1 MNAEQ
6 VEALVG
12 QVCQDYLK
20 NNSRT
25 LKSGV
30 FCSVDDAVA
39 VAASAY
45 RQYSLLTLN
54 QRQQVIDAVKADL
67 LTKVDDL
74 ARMTVEETGMGI
86 AEDKKKKLLLVL
98 QKTPGTEDLITE
110 VKTGDH
116 GMTLYELSSYGVVCA
131 VQPCTNPCETLICN
145 TIGLLAA
152 GNAVIHVPHPR
163 ALEVSQFVTELISKA
178 ISRTCGI
185 DNLVSTLSETSMAV
199 TRELMTH
206 PDISLVIATG
216 GMGML
221 RQAMSCGKK
230 VIGAGPAN
238 PVAMIDETAD
248 LQKAARDIVFSTSF
262 DNNLTCITEKSIVI
276 VDSVA
281 DEFLRELKK
290 NHVHCVSDQQEMLQL
305 TLATVTP
312 EMVPNKA
319 LEGKSAPE
327 ILSAAGMDCND
338 SVQLIVVDTV
348 RQHPF
353 VTEEMLMPLVP
364 LVRAKD
370 FEQAVEFA
378 CEIEQG
384 LRHTATVHS
393 RMIERLNYAAQKL
406 QTAVFVKN
414 SSALAGIGFD
424 GEGDTSFTI
433 ATATGEGTT
442 TARHF
447 CRRRR
452 CTLANAFSI
461 R

>member
-1 MNAEQ
+1 MNTEQ
-6 VEALVG
+6 MEALVNR
-12 QVCQDYLK
+12 VCQSYL
-20 NNSRT
+20 SQGPAV
-25 LKSGV
+25 KSGV
-30 FCSVDDAVA
+30 FSSVKDAVA
-39 VAASAY
+39 VSASAY
-45 RQYSLLTLN
+45 QQYSLLTLN
-54 QRQQVIDAVKADL
+54 QRQQVIAAIRSDL
-67 LTKVDDL
+67 LEQVDTL
-74 ARMTVEETGMGI
+74 ARMTVEETGMGR
-86 AEDKKKKLLLVL
+86 AEDKRQKLLLVL

-110 VKTGDH
+110 VKTGDT
-116 GMTLYELSSYGVVCA
+116 GMTLYELSSYGVACA

-152 GNAVIHVPHPR
+152 GNSVIHVPHPR
-163 ALEVSQFVTELISKA
+163 ALNVSQYVTELISKSVGR
-178 ISRTCGI
+178 ICGI
-185 DNLVSTLSETSMAV
+185 DNLVSTLCETSMAV
-199 TRELMTH
+199 TQELMCH
-206 PDISLVIATG
+206 PDVSLVIATG
-216 GMGML
+216 GKGML

-238 PVAMIDETAD
+238 PVAIVDETAD
-248 LQKAARDIVFSTSF
+248 LSKAARDLAFSCSF
-262 DNNLTCITEKSIVI
+262 DNNLTCITEKSIVV
-276 VDSVA
+276 VDA
-281 DEFLRELKK
+281 AAEEFLSQLKK
-290 NHVHCVSDQQEMLQL
+290 NHVYCVRDQQEMLQL
-305 TLATVTP
+305 TLACITP
-312 EMVPNKA
+312 EMQPNKS
-319 LEGKSAPE
+319 LEGHSAPE
-327 ILSAAGMDCND
+327 ILRAAGINCDE
-338 SVQLIVVDTV
+338 SVRLIVVDTV

-353 VTEEMLMPLVP
+353 VTEELLMPLVP
-364 LVRAKD
+364 MVRAGGFD
-370 FEQAVEFA
+370 QAVEFA

>member
-1 MNAEQ
+1 MNTQ
-6 VEALVG
+6 QIEALVS
-12 QVCQDYLK
+12 QIYQEHL
-20 NNSRT
+20 SEQT

-39 VAASAY
+39 VAYSAY
-45 RQYSLLTLN
+45 QQYSLLTLN
-54 QRQQVIDAVKADL
+54 QRQQVIDAI
-67 LTKVDDL
+67 KVDLFPLVERL
-74 ARMTVEETGMGI
+74 AQMTVEETGMGI

-98 QKTPGTEDLITE
+98 EKTPGTEDLITE
-110 VKTGDH
+110 VKTGDC
-116 GMTLYELSSYGVVCA
+116 GMTLYELSSYGVACA

-163 ALEVSQFVTELISKA
+163 ALLVSQYVTERISQT

-185 DNLVSTLSETSMAV
+185 DNLVSTLTETSMAV
-199 TRELMTH
+199 TRELMNH
-206 PDISLVIATG
+206 PDIPLVIATG
-216 GMGML
+216 GAGML
-221 RQAMSCGKK
+221 RQAMACGKK

-238 PVAMIDETAD
+238 PVAIIDETAN
-248 LQKAARDIVFSTSF
+248 LKNTARDLVFSCSF

-281 DEFLRELKK
+281 GEFLKELQKQ
-290 NHVHCVSDQQEMLQL
+290 HACCVQDEQKMLQL
-305 TLATVTP
+305 TLAAITP
-312 EMVPNKA
+312 EMAPNKA
-319 LEGKSAPE
+319 LEGKSAAE
-327 ILSAAGMDCND
+327 ILSAAGMQCDKT
-338 SVQLIVVDTV
+338 VKLIVVDTA

-353 VTEEMLMPLVP
+353 VTEELRMPLVP

-384 LRHTATVHS
+384 LRHTATIHS
-393 RMIERLNYAAQKL
+393 QMIERLNYAAQKL

-452 CTLANAFSI
+452 CTLANAFTI